1 MPNENENTTLIILI
15 ITIIG
20 AFFAVLIISGLVIF
34 FSDFRKELGYINFE
48 INRSTG
54 GERCYWKRKRR
65 RLWLSLIP
73 FVSYK

>member
-1 MPNENENTTLIILI
+1 MSNENEYTTLVILI
-15 ITIIG
+15 TTVIG

-34 FSDFRKELGYINFE
+34 FSDFRKELRYINFE

-54 GERCYWKRKRR
+54 GERYYWKQKRR

-73 FVSYK
+73 FVKYK

>member
-1 MPNENENTTLIILI
+1 MPNENEDATLIILL
-15 ITIIG
+15 TIIG

-34 FSDFRKELGYINFE
+34 FSDFRKELRYINFE

-54 GERCYWKRKRR
+54 SERYYWKRKKR